1 MPLETKGNVKYDPDV
16 KAGDAEYTIECKPL
30 GICEGGSGDLES
42 DIDTLTKKIKAA
54 ISEEFHIPLCH
65 VQMTKYTMTLTFDV
79 SAPINKTLDQFD
91 VLKEAADKVNAGA
104 LSGSGYTVTASV
116 GEKTP
121 KKKGKGGP

>member
-65 VQMTKYTMTLTFDV
+65 VQMTKYTMALT
-79 SAPINKTLDQFD
+79 FD
-91 VLKEAADKVNAGA
+91 VLKEAADRVNAGA

-116 GEKTP
+116 GEKAP
-121 KKKGKGGP
+121 KKKKGRGAP